1 MVRFAPSLLCVLLVV
16 ALLLPAQAQ
25 APLPSVDTVA
35 RGIAMSQAQGI
46 RLMGMGGVTVSVRD
60 IGNIRN
66 PAAMVKASAAA
77 PAWRPFWVVDQGGTT
92 FSPTGSTPNGVH
104 FNVRATTV
112 GLGDGGRQLLAARL
126 ARVSAPRYRSI
137 IMMGGVPTPIDQDI
151 GYDSFLLG
159 YGRKI
164 GRGLYGSLMLAGGDA
179 TGGLYLPGT
188 PVSIGRIYA
197 DPDPG
202 FECAFYYDI
211 TDSVSVGGVWTTI
224 RGVETRVIQGVPPTS
239 RLIRSNIYRVGVSYQ
254 PDRWTT
260 LAAEWGG
267 LSFKDKTN
275 NASTS
280 DSRFYF
286 GAERWVTPDVAVR
299 AGSFGGQMSVG
310 VGAKIRGLTV
320 DYAYVKDLNKKSS
333 QRLFPTVPSAS
344 SRTNYFAV
352 SGSF

>member
-1 MVRFAPSLLCVLLVV
+1 MVRFAPPLICMLLIF
-16 ALLLPAQAQ
+16 ALLLPTQAQ
-25 APLPSVDTVA
+25 APTPSVDAVA
-35 RGIAMSQAQGI
+35 RGIAMSQAEGI
-46 RLMGMGGVTVSVRD
+46 RLMGMGGVTVSVSD

-66 PAAMVKASAAA
+66 PAAMVKAAKAA
-77 PAWRPFWVVDQGGTT
+77 PPWKPFWTTDQGGTT
-92 FSPTGSTPNGVH
+92 FSPTASSPNGVR

-112 GLGDGGRQLLAARL
+112 GMGDGGRQLLAARL

-137 IMMGGVPTPIDQDI
+137 VMMGGLPTPIDQEL

-159 YGRKI
+159 YGRKL
-164 GRGLYGSLMLAGGDA
+164 GRGLYGSLMLAGGDTTA
-179 TGGLYLPGT
+179 RLYLPGT
-188 PVSIGRIYA
+188 SVSIGRIYA

-211 TDSVSVGGVWTTI
+211 ADRVSVGGVWTTI
-224 RGVETRVIQGVPPTS
+224 RGVETRVIQGVPPAS
-239 RLIRSNIYRVGVSYQ
+239 RLIRSNIYRIGVSYQ

-260 LAAEWGG
+260 CAAEWGG
-267 LSFKDKTN
+267 ISFKDKTN

-286 GAERWVTPDVAVR
+286 GAERWVTPRVAVR

-310 VGAKIRGLTV
+310 FGAKIRGLTV